1 MQSRVAIVLMANKC
15 IGMEE
20 FIGFSYLCGIQSF
33 VV

>member
-1 MQSRVAIVLMANKC
+1 MRSRVALVLMANKR

-20 FIGFSYLCGIQSF
+20 FIGFYYLCGIQSF